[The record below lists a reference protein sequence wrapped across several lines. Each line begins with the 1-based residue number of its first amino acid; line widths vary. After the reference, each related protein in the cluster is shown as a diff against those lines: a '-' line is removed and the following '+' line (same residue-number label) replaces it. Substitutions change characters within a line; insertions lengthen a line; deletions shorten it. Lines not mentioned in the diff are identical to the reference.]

1 MPIVQLTP
9 TNSAV
14 LPAAT
19 KSWRSSSGADLGGTD
34 AEAIRGADR
43 GMDTDCRGLGVRAN
57 EFAIKWS
64 GRFGRSRNE
73 NSPH

>member
-34 AEAIRGADR
+34 AEAIGEVGR
-43 GMDTDCRGLGVRAN
+43 GMGTAVAPGYGHTSSL
-57 EFAIKWS
+57 S
-64 GRFGRSRNE
+64 S
-73 NSPH
+73 